1 MRCRPL
7 WRKGKR
13 MPWIKLFN
21 KGKSFRWKRTSATRW
36 LVLLMGL
43 PSLSG
48 EIHVDQFGYLPHA
61 RKVAVLADPQDGFNA
76 ADNYEPG
83 AMLELRNIHTGEAI
97 FSASPK
103 AWKGGAVH
111 PQSGDRV
118 WWFDFSPVNLPGEY
132 AIHDPERGRVSDPF
146 SISPHVYDG
155 VLKEALRTFYY
166 QRFNIEKTPPYAGAV
181 WADGAAFPQDEQAR
195 WISDPGN
202 PLTERDLRGGWFDAG
217 DYNKYTPWTARV
229 IQMLLLAYKENPS
242 IWTDAAG
249 LPESGNGV
257 PDVLDELLWGLDWMV
272 KMQEPDGSLLTKNGQ
287 QGFGAV
293 SPPSSDTSPRFYGA
307 ASTYATLSGAAAFAL
322 AAEVFAEAGM
332 MERAESFREA
342 ALAAWAWA
350 EANPDVGFD
359 NAGFDNADPVP
370 DDAYSLEM
378 MRLRAAV
385 FLYSLTDM
393 GSFDEVVAELYDQA
407 HPIQWTYW
415 YPFEPDTA
423 AALAHYASLEAA
435 HPEVA
440 SAILDSLGRA
450 LDHPD
455 ALKAF
460 REQSDPYRAF
470 LKDADHVWG
479 SNSVRANLGQI
490 LSFSHRYRFGLAAAE
505 DTREASAGY
514 LHYIHGVNPLGIVYL
529 THMDNAGAEHS
540 VQSMYHGW
548 FADGTRWDDW
558 LDDASEYG
566 PPPGY
571 LVGGPNAHFSPDPA
585 YGGELSPPQ
594 NQPPQ
599 KAFRDWNSSWPQNS
613 WEVTEP
619 AIGYQG
625 AYLRLLATVMGD
637 RNAYLDASP
646 WKFFE
651 RGDEDLFFS
660 TRQFDQA
667 GIGQVDDSR
676 YPAIRVMGEASQATR
691 WFEVLP
697 QSASLW
703 SFFAWSYSEGEW
715 IWSSNLYGG
724 WYYGYS
730 TGWQQF

>member
-1 MRCRPL
+1 
-7 WRKGKR
+7 
-13 MPWIKLFN
+13 MPWIKQFN
-21 KGKSFRWKRTSATRW
+21 KVKPLPWKSFWVSRYWIL
-36 LVLLMGL
+36 LVGL

-61 RKVAVLADPQDGFNA
+61 RKVAVLADPQEGFNA
-76 ADNYEPG
+76 ADSYEPG
-83 AMLELRNIHTGEAI
+83 AILELRNIHTGEAI

-132 AIHDPERGRVSDPF
+132 AIHDPEGGRVSDPF
-146 SISPHVYDG
+146 SISARVYDG

-166 QRFNIEKTPPYAGAV
+166 QRFNIEKTAPYAGAV
-181 WADGAAFPQDEQAR
+181 WADGSAFPQDERAR
-195 WISDPGN
+195 WIGDPGN

-257 PDVLDELLWGLDWMV
+257 PDILDELLWGLDWMV
-272 KMQEPDGSLLTKNGQ
+272 KMQEPDGSMLTKNGQ
-287 QGFGAV
+287 QGFGAL
-293 SPPSSDTSPRFYGA
+293 SPPSRDTSPRFYGA

-370 DDAYSLEM
+370 DDTYSLEM

-393 GSFDEVVAELYDQA
+393 ESFDEVVAELYDQA

-415 YPFEPDTA
+415 YPFEPDIA
-423 AALAHYASLEAA
+423 AALAYYASLERA

-450 LDHPD
+450 LNHPD

-479 SNSVRANLGQI
+479 SNSVRANMGHI

-558 LDDASEYG
+558 LDGASAYG

-571 LVGGPNAHFSPDPA
+571 LVGGPNTYFSPDPA

-637 RNAYLDASP
+637 RGAYLDASP
-646 WKFFE
+646 WKFFD
-651 RGDEDLFFS
+651 RGDENPFFS
-660 TRQFDQA
+660 SRQFNQA

-676 YPAIRVMGEASQATR
+676 YPAIRVTGEASQATR

-697 QSASLW
+697 QGASLW
-703 SFFAWSYSEGEW
+703 SFFAWSYSEGQW

-724 WYYGYS
+724 WYYGYL